1 MSKTAINSRNYN
13 PGNMRNTADAW
24 QGKVGS
30 NGGFV
35 KFSRPEYGTRAMS
48 KQLYKYNE
56 RGKSSVREII
66 ETWAPPNENVTEA
79 YVQKVAKD
87 MGVSPDADLGDLKSQ
102 PGVTKQLM
110 KSMTEH
116 EGGSMGVFTDKH
128 FDDGIAMALGKNA
141 DELDFSELPEDFKE
155 GLIGTEEVDVTA
167 DAETA
172 TVTDKQPTYKVD
184 DLENRAQPN
193 WCSTVDSPQYLWT
206 LYIVN
211 DEVFNNPSILH
222 NNDTGAINS
231 NKAMIVSQQGVTT
244 EYTMDNFAMIATVTP
259 GQQHG
264 NTTPGIIQFDLFETL
279 GFTFLDKTLK
289 AGIRLGKP
297 GSLHEQNYVLRLE
310 YVGRDPTTG
319 GSVRY
324 PGTFF
329 YPVKL
334 NQIRSTTGPEG
345 TRYNI
350 IAFSLIKHAQTE
362 AVSNTDVTVSEIDQ
376 VSTFTSELE
385 KAFNIAQVK
394 QMSEMEQKSG
404 VRPDKQIKIVFDRTT
419 TNIRG
424 IQGLSNFNLEVK
436 PWGGTVDSAAASG
449 KSITIKRANNN
460 KDVDTRAVTL
470 EAQTALGTFIMD
482 AIQDNVPAWAKYV
495 LEAQEIGRTP
505 NIVVTPTIEYAS
517 STEDTKNKRNARTAA
532 GSAANFIQSGGRD
545 SYLTPMTVTYTIKIH
560 GCDINA
566 NLDPVKQRKNFQ
578 DKKWQLQKW
587 KRLPLQK
594 NYQYLYTGVN
604 TEVLNYQIDIEQL
617 YVQVQIPQAGFYHAD
632 KSEQFAPTT
641 GTKVTPYI
649 EDIAYDK
656 MPTNFM
662 DLVKYDYRPLGLYE
676 QRKGETDGSDTL
688 IAATASKL
696 AKREYDAYGFSL
708 EIKGD
713 PYWMGGSLSPSTDG
727 IKTPDYQSQ
736 DALITFLQYNP
747 NAEDLLTHQR
757 RGPVDLVSSG
767 VYKLT
772 SIESRFQGGKFT
784 QTLIGFKDTTTN
796 SFLLLPQLVEL
807 SGT

>member
-13 PGNMRNTADAW
+13 PGNMRTTADAW

-56 RGKSSVREII
+56 RGKGSVREII

-79 YVQKVAKD
+79 YVQKVAND
-87 MGVSPDADLGDLKSQ
+87 MGVSADADLGDLKSQ

-128 FDDGIAMALGKNA
+128 FEDGIAMANGKNA
-141 DELDFSELPEDFKE
+141 DELDFSELPEDFNE

-167 DAETA
+167 DAEA
-172 TVTDKQPTYKVD
+172 ATDKQLAYKVD
-184 DLENRAQPN
+184 DLENRASVN
-193 WCSTVDSPQYLWT
+193 WMSTVDSPQYLWT

-211 DEVFNNPSILH
+211 DEVFNDPSILH

-329 YPVKL
+329 YPIKL

-362 AVSNTDVTVSEIDQ
+362 AVSTVDVTVSGIDQ
-376 VSTFTSELE
+376 VSTFASKLE
-385 KAFNIAQVK
+385 KAFN
-394 QMSEMEQKSG
+394 
-404 VRPDKQIKIVFDRTT
+404 
-419 TNIRG
+419 
-424 IQGLSNFNLEVK
+424 
-436 PWGGTVDSAAASG
+436 
-449 KSITIKRANNN
+449 
-460 KDVDTRAVTL
+460 
-470 EAQTALGTFIMD
+470 
-482 AIQDNVPAWAKYV
+482 Y
-495 LEAQEIGRTP
+495 
-505 NIVVTPTIEYAS
+505 S
-517 STEDTKNKRNARTAA
+517 S
-532 GSAANFIQSGGRD
+532 
-545 SYLTPMTVTYTIKIH
+545 
-560 GCDINA
+560 
-566 NLDPVKQRKNFQ
+566 
-578 DKKWQLQKW
+578 
-587 KRLPLQK
+587 
-594 NYQYLYTGVN
+594 
-604 TEVLNYQIDIEQL
+604 
-617 YVQVQIPQAGFYHAD
+617 
-632 KSEQFAPTT
+632 
-641 GTKVTPYI
+641 
-649 EDIAYDK
+649 
-656 MPTNFM
+656 
-662 DLVKYDYRPLGLYE
+662 
-676 QRKGETDGSDTL
+676 
-688 IAATASKL
+688 SK
-696 AKREYDAYGFSL
+696 
-708 EIKGD
+708 
-713 PYWMGGSLSPSTDG
+713 
-727 IKTPDYQSQ
+727 
-736 DALITFLQYNP
+736 
-747 NAEDLLTHQR
+747 
-757 RGPVDLVSSG
+757 
-767 VYKLT
+767 
-772 SIESRFQGGKFT
+772 SIES
-784 QTLIGFKDTTTN
+784 
-796 SFLLLPQLVEL
+796 
-807 SGT
+807 

>member
-35 KFSRPEYGTRAMS
+35 TFSRPEYGTRAMS

-56 RGKSSVREII
+56 RGKGSVREII

-79 YVQKVAKD
+79 YVQKVAND
-87 MGVSPDADLGDLKSQ
+87 MGVSADADLGDLKSQ

-128 FDDGIAMALGKNA
+128 FEDGIAMANGKNA
-141 DELDFSELPEDFKE
+141 DELDFSELPEDFNE

-167 DAETA
+167 DAEA
-172 TVTDKQPTYKVD
+172 ATDKQLAYKVD
-184 DLENRAQPN
+184 DLENRASVN
-193 WCSTVDSPQYLWT
+193 WMSTVDSPQYLWT

-211 DEVFNNPSILH
+211 DEVFNDPSILH

-259 GQQHG
+259 GQAHG

-329 YPVKL
+329 YPIKL

-362 AVSNTDVTVSEIDQ
+362 AVSTVDVTVNGIDQ
-376 VSTFTSELE
+376 VSTFASKLE
-385 KAFNIAQVK
+385 EAYNLAQVNQLSLAEK
-394 QMSEMEQKSG
+394 DSG
-404 VRPDKQIKIVFDRTT
+404 VAPDKQIKIVFDRTT

-424 IQGLSNFNLEVK
+424 LQGLPNFNLEVK
-436 PWGGTVDSAAASG
+436 PWSSTADAAAASG
-449 KSITIKRANNN
+449 KSIDMDNL
-460 KDVDTRAVTL
+460 DTRAVTL
-470 EAQTALGTFIMD
+470 DSQTAMGTFIMNS
-482 AIQDNVPAWAKYV
+482 IQDNVPAWAKYV
-495 LEAQEIGRTP
+495 LEAQEVGRTP
-505 NIVVTPTIEYAS
+505 NIVVTPTIKYMQSNANIKNQRAS
-517 STEDTKNKRNARTAA
+517 QTAA
-532 GSAANFIQSGGRD
+532 GGPGKYIQSGGRD
-545 SYLTPMTVTYTIKIH
+545 AYVTPMVITYTIKIH
-560 GCDINA
+560 GCDIVA
-566 NLDPVKQRKNFQ
+566 NVDPAKHRKNFQ

-641 GTKVTPYI
+641 PTKVTPYI

-662 DLVKYDYRPLGLYE
+662 DLVKYELRPLGIYE
-676 QRKGETDGSDTL
+676 QRKAETDGSDTL

-727 IKTPDYQSQ
+727 IPTPDYQSQ

-747 NAEDLLTHQR
+747 NADDLLTHQR
-757 RGPVDLVSSG
+757 RGPVDLVSTG